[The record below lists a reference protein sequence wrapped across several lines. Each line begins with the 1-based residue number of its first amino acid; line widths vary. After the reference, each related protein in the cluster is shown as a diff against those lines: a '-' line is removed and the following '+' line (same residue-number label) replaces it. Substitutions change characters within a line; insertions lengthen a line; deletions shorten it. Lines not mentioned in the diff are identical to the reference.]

1 MIIDS
6 PIISGS
12 IQMTGSVIVSGS
24 FDVAGSSVTSGGSM
38 ASLVDSI
45 SYSIVFAT
53 TV

>member
-24 FDVAGSSVTSGGSM
+24 FDVAGSSVTSGGSV
-38 ASLVDSI
+38 ASQVDSI
-45 SYSIVFAT
+45 SYSIVFGG
-53 TV
+53 